1 MSKVILHTNHGD
13 IAIQL
18 HDDQVPGTVENFL
31 GYCRDGFYDGT
42 IFHRVIPGFVIQGG
56 GYKSEMVE
64 LATNEPIQNEAKAGA
79 KNKRGT
85 VAMARTQAPHSAT
98 SQFFINLADNDFLN
112 HTGESA
118 QGWGYC
124 VFGEVVEGMD
134 VVDSIAAVKTRS
146 CACHKDVP
154 AEDVTIINVKIEE

>member
-1 MSKVILHTNHGD
+1 MKVTLNTNHGD
-13 IAIQL
+13 IVIQL
-18 HDDQVPGTVENFL
+18 HDKAPETVANFL
-31 GYCRDGFYDGT
+31 NYCRDGFYNGT
-42 IFHRVIPGFVIQGG
+42 IFHRVISGFMVQGG
-56 GYKSEMVE
+56 GYESGMKAK
-64 LATNEPIQNEAKAGA
+64 ATGEPIKNEANNGL

-134 VVDSIAAVKTRS
+134 VVDSIAAVETGSTGMHR
-146 CACHKDVP
+146 DVP
-154 AEDVTIINVKIEE
+154 LEDVTIISVEIE

>member
-1 MSKVILHTNHGD
+1 MSKVTLNTNHGD
-13 IAIQL
+13 IVIQL
-18 HDDQVPGTVENFL
+18 HDDKAPETVANFL
-31 GYCRDGFYDGT
+31 NYCRDGFYNGT
-42 IFHRVIPGFVIQGG
+42 IFHRVISGFMVQGG
-56 GYKSEMVE
+56 GYESGMKQKP
-64 LATNEPIQNEAKAGA
+64 AGEPIQNEAKAGA

-134 VVDSIAAVKTRS
+134 VVDSIAAVETGS
-146 CACHKDVP
+146 TGMHKDVP
-154 AEDVTIINVKIEE
+154 REDVTIISVDIE

>member
-1 MSKVILHTNHGD
+1 MTQATIRTNYGNV
-13 IAIQL
+13 AIQL
-18 HDDQVPGTVENFL
+18 HDDRVPETVAHFIEL
-31 GYCRDGFYDGT
+31 AKAGFYTGT
-42 IFHRVIPGFVIQGG
+42 IFHRVISGFMVQGG
-56 GYKSEMVE
+56 GYESGMKQKP
-64 LATNEPIQNEAKAGA
+64 AGEPIQNEAKAGA

-134 VVDSIAAVKTRS
+134 VVDAIAAVETGS
-146 CACHKDVP
+146 TGMHKDVP
-154 AEDVTIINVKIEE
+154 RGDVTIISVEIE